1 MRSFVRSF
9 VMMLLVAAA
18 LCVNACAPWGTAPP
32 STLKPLANST
42 PDEREF
48 PTPGQDNSAS
58 DNRTSTGNGGSVD
71 TGNSDGGTPKPA
83 DPSPKPGPSSA
94 LPLLQAGSQGPAVE
108 RLQQLLG
115 ELDYL
120 PMRWVPDGQ
129 EPQTLDDEYRAVQS
143 PPKGRWQPAYPNTPQ
158 ALTALW
164 AESSFNTLVQ
174 GAVMTFQEA
183 KGLDTDGV
191 VGPLTWDALLKD
203 ALAQRQNPFGYTFV
217 VVNTRVPQT
226 LTVWW
231 NGKTVLTSPANA
243 GIAQSPTV
251 HGTFPVYLR
260 YRSQTM
266 SGVTPWGEHYSDP
279 GVPYVN
285 YFYGGEA
292 VHGFVRASYGTPQ
305 SLGCVELPVDK
316 AAVAWRYIHYGTLV
330 HVQ

>member
-9 VMMLLVAAA
+9 VMMLLLASA
-18 LCVNACAPWGTAPP
+18 LCVNACAPWRTAQP
-32 STLKPLANST
+32 SALKPLANST
-42 PDEREF
+42 PDARAF
-48 PTPGQDNSAS
+48 PAPGPDNSAS
-58 DNRTSTGNGGSVD
+58 GNQGNTGN
-71 TGNSDGGTPKPA
+71 PA
-83 DPSPKPGPSSA
+83 DPSPNPGAVAA
-94 LPLLQAGSQGPAVE
+94 LPLLQAGSKGPAVE

-115 ELDYL
+115 ELGYL
-120 PMRWVPDGQ
+120 PMRWVPDGP

-143 PPKGRWQPAYPNTPQ
+143 PPKGQWRPAYPNTPP

-164 AESSFNTLVQ
+164 EESSFNTLVR

-183 KGLDTDGV
+183 KGLGTDGV
-191 VGPLTWDALLKD
+191 VGPQTWNALLKD
-203 ALAQRQNPFGYTFV
+203 ALAEHQNPFGYTFV

-226 LTVWW
+226 VTVWW
-231 NGKTVLTSPANA
+231 NGKTVLASPANA

-251 HGTFPVYLR
+251 RGTFPVYLR
-260 YRSQTM
+260 YRTQTM

-279 GVPYVN
+279 GVPYVS

-316 AAVAWRYIHYGTLV
+316 AAVAWGYMHYGTLV